1 MNGMD
6 ATTKLF
12 KENVEEIGT
21 RLNLIKPDVMLTYN
35 DVVPAIPTN
44 DADSMFSSYNII
56 ETVGQASVAARR
68 GEYKKMEINGEEVN
82 YKLRFVGTSYK
93 LDKADIR
100 MSNRD
105 KGIKLDSNTAL
116 RARNIVEQK
125 LNKLV
130 YLGDVD
136 FGYQGVLGL
145 TGVTTKTASAVLSAT
160 NVYTV
165 IKNAIEAI
173 PEEFQGMS
181 YNFVMAPVEYNQLL
195 NRNANTDKI
204 WLTMLNESFPNVTF
218 VKESD
223 IKAANTYYDGSTTQT
238 IAAGTAV
245 IVPFSSSMLWRK
257 VSIPIKNTPSSLDL
271 LENEVH
277 KPDVKYTVDSKTS
290 MVEAAFPTAVVLV
303 TGLAS

>member
-1 MNGMD
+1 MD

-35 DVVPAIPTN
+35 DVVPAVPTN
-44 DADSMFSSYNII
+44 DADSVYSSYNII
-56 ETVGQASVAARR
+56 STTGAASVAARR
-68 GEYKKMEINGEEVN
+68 GEYKKMEINGEEVS
-82 YKLRFVGTSYK
+82 YKLRYVGTSYL

-116 RARNIVEQK
+116 RARNLVEKK

-145 TGVTTKTASAVLSAT
+145 TGVTTKTASAALSAT

-165 IKNAIEAI
+165 IKNALEAI
-173 PEEFQGMS
+173 PEEFQGMP
-181 YNFVMAPVEYNQLL
+181 YRFVLAPTEYNQLL

-204 WLTMLNESFPNVTF
+204 WLTMLNEVFPNVTF

-223 IKAANTYYDGSTTQT
+223 IKAGNTYYDGSTTQT
-238 IAAGTAV
+238 IAAGTGV
-245 IVPFSSSMLWRK
+245 IVPFSQSMLWRK
-257 VSIPIKNTPSSLDL
+257 VSTPIKNTPSSLDL

-277 KPDVKYTVDSKTS
+277 KPDVKYTVDTKTS

-303 TGLAS
+303 TGLSS